1 MNKFYTILLI
11 TVIIGCNSSGSIS
24 IESLIEN
31 KDLDE
36 LKKRKNEYVNAMN
49 AMKVELN
56 EINSGIAFLDENER
70 LTLVSKYEIK
80 EQVFTS
86 YIEAQA
92 NLKTRKNILILPE
105 FQGTLEKIYVD
116 EGQNVSKGK
125 LLAEI
130 NDSGLKEQ
138 LDQLIIQRD
147 FAKENYERIQRLWEN
162 NIGSEIQFL
171 KSKSDF
177 ESIQKGVDQMRDM
190 LSKTKIYAPFTGVVD
205 EIIANQGSNLIP
217 GVTNI
222 LRLVN
227 LENVYAEA
235 FVSEKYISSI
245 SNSTEALV
253 KIPLLN
259 KEIRS
264 EVTQTGNFIDPNN
277 RTFRIEIP
285 VDNTDRRIK
294 QNLDAKIMINTYKKD
309 NAVVIPLRI
318 IREDSEGKN
327 YIYVMDEDKK
337 DGVYITRKSVIKIGN
352 KSNTDAEVIEG
363 LDFGE
368 IIVLEGANLV
378 EDLQRVKLINYNE

>member
-1 MNKFYTILLI
+1 MNEFYTILLI
-11 TVIIGCNSSGSIS
+11 TVIIGCNSSGSTS

-36 LKKRKNEYVNAMN
+36 LKKRKDEYVNAMN

-130 NDSGLKEQ
+130 NDSGLKDQ

-227 LENVYAEA
+227 LDDVYAEA

-245 SNSTEALV
+245 SNGTEALV

-259 KEIRS
+259 KEIQS

-294 QNLDAKIMINTYKKD
+294 QNLDAKILINTYKKD
-309 NAVVIPLRI
+309 NAVVVPLRI
-318 IREDSEGKN
+318 IREDAEGKN

-337 DGVYITRKSVIKIGN
+337 DGVYITRKAVIKIGN

-363 LDFGE
+363 LNFGE

-378 EDLQRVKLINYNE
+378 EDLQRVKLIN